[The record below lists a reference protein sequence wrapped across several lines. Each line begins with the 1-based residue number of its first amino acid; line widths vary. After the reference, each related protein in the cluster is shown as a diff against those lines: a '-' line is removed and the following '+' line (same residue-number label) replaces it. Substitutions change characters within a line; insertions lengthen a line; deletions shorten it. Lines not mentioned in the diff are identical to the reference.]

1 MATNPKHVELSDAV
15 DDVLLDVIKNGQT
28 ATDAEGNVILDAE
41 NKPVR
46 VTPSAAMINA
56 AIKRLQNLGVTKEVT
71 PTSTT
76 AKLADAIRDRKL
88 RLSGQL
94 PPIPEE
100 DENAA

>member
-28 ATDAEGNVILDAE
+28 ATDAD